1 MQGAFGAVTIDG
13 KIWNQVALRPI
24 IPIGK
29 VSVALDIVF
38 YIDQNGNI
46 HDDEWDFSDGKKSKN
61 SIIDKIYYIRYGKKW
76 DPFYFQVGALDN
88 VTLGKGILVNRYT
101 NTILYPQVRK
111 VGMDI
116 KFKVSGFNVYGF
128 TNDFKENLGLK

>member
-38 YIDQNGNI
+38 FIDQNGNI
-46 HDDEWDFSDGKKSKN
+46 HDDEWDFSDGRAITN
-61 SIIDKIYYIRYGKKW
+61 TLIDKIY
-76 DPFYFQVGALDN
+76 FYCV
-88 VTLGKGILVNRYT
+88 
-101 NTILYPQVRK
+101 
-111 VGMDI
+111 
-116 KFKVSGFNVYGF
+116 
-128 TNDFKENLGLK
+128 